1 MHKRVLDRGTE
12 GFPGLLPEH
21 NLTVT
26 FDFDKFYFSL
36 AYLIVL

>member
-1 MHKRVLDRGTE
+1 MCRKAQNRGTE